1 MTKQSQQ
8 DGVAGQVLATKLE
21 DLGLISGMH
30 ITEGRNQLR
39 QTVPEPPHVHHG
51 VDKHTHIHISM
62 HTHMCVHTKYDS
74 LNKKCPS

>member
-51 VDKHTHIHISM
+51 VDKHTHTQHAYA
-62 HTHMCVHTKYDS
+62 HVCVHKI
-74 LNKKCPS
+74 